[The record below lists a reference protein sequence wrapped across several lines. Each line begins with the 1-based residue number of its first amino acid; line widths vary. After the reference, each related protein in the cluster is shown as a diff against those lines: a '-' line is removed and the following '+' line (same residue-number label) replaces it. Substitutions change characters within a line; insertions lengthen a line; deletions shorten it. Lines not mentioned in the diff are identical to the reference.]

1 MDGLDL
7 EEIDS
12 ASEYGSLAA
21 LLHKIPKEQWHFQS
35 FLGWTFLH
43 FACRVGNDDA
53 LKLLIQ
59 NGNDIEARNSMERT
73 PLLYC
78 AGESNWS
85 ALDIL
90 IQNGANCSVAD
101 VSGLDVW
108 HIIRRESILRHEE
121 DKFFLVLLMHNVVP
135 TIDLQEKHQN
145 LYRVRKG
152 IERCRGVVIAFL
164 QVKKASRGKLW
175 NWDKFLLAHVA
186 RIVWSERAQWRG
198 FIK

>member
-1 MDGLDL
+1 MDGLDV

-12 ASEYGSLAA
+12 ASENGSLAA
-21 LLHKIPKEQWHFQS
+21 LLLKIPKELWHFQS
-35 FLGWTFLH
+35 FLGWTFIH

-59 NGNDIEARNSMERT
+59 NGNDIEARNSMGRT

-90 IQNGANCSVAD
+90 IQNGANLSVTD
-101 VSGLDVW
+101 VCGSDVW
-108 HIIRRESILRHEE
+108 HIIRNESILWHEE
-121 DKFFLVLLMHNVVP
+121 DKCFLVLLMNNVVP
-135 TIDLQEKHQN
+135 TIDLQEKHLS
-145 LYRVRKG
+145 LYRLRKG
-152 IERCRGVVIAFL
+152 IEKCRSVVIAFL
-164 QVKKASRGKLW
+164 RVKKASCGKLL

-186 RIVWSERAQWRG
+186 RIVWSERAQWR
-198 FIK
+198 FLY